1 MRSLGPS
8 SRVTLAVV
16 LALAA
21 GCAQPAGSG
30 GAGDGGAPD
39 GGAPDGGAPPSQRV
53 RIDLQSWSLTNA
65 GLNVEPPGDLELQI
79 GWLLAYPERPTPN
92 DRAELVTD
100 IDLLQKGDIR
110 GNEHIWA
117 INETLAVF
125 DHDCR
130 DPDPTIVLTLLEV
143 DEGFGDSGTKTRS
156 ALAAAATG
164 LGIFFPATGVV
175 IGAGLI
181 LEGLFAKNDDLG
193 QGEFNLAPGSN
204 RLSLS
209 GRDTRS
215 IVTVV
220 VSVLEGSCP

>member
-1 MRSLGPS
+1 MKVIARTLRAALG
-8 SRVTLAVV
+8 V
-16 LALAA
+16 ALTACVGCGPGGGGGGGDA
-21 GCAQPAGSG
+21 GAEDAGPAF
-30 GAGDGGAPD
+30 
-39 GGAPDGGAPPSQRV
+39 QRV
-53 RIDLQSWSLTNA
+53 EIVLQSWSLTNA
-65 GLNVEPPGDLELQI
+65 GLKVEPPGDLELQI
-79 GWLLAYPERPTPN
+79 GWILAYPQRPTPD
-92 DRAELVTD
+92 DRAEIATH

-110 GNEHIWA
+110 GDDHIWA
-117 INETLAVF
+117 MNETLAVF
-125 DHDCR
+125 DHYCA
-130 DPDPTIVLTLLEV
+130 DPDPSIVLTLLEV

-175 IGAGLI
+175 LGAGLI

-193 QGEFNLAPGSN
+193 QGEFNLDPGSN

-220 VSVLEGSCP
+220 VNVLDGSCP